1 MILSGPYAP
10 NPTEILGDEQFGNLL
25 KAARQVFE
33 YVIIDT
39 PPLGSVVDAAVISQY
54 CDGAILVI
62 ESGSTSYRVVQK
74 VKAQLEKSG
83 CKILGAVL
91 NKMEYKGRKYRAGYR
106 GRNALTPYG
115 EPATYEKK

>member
-1 MILSGPYAP
+1 M
-10 NPTEILGDEQFGNLL
+10 
-25 KAARQVFE
+25 
-33 YVIIDT
+33 
-39 PPLGSVVDAAVISQY
+39 DAAVISQY

-106 GRNALTPYG
+106 GRYGYRNALTPYG